1 MTAKL
6 RWSMSKE
13 VELIQDDVQRVY
25 GDVEV
30 GRGDVKIRPGDVK
43 ICRGNV
49 KGVGR
54 DDDKQGQRVELW
66 ILSQTG

>member
-13 VELIQDDVQRVY
+13 VELIQDDVLRVCD
-25 GDVEV
+25 DVKV
-30 GRGDVKIRPGDVK
+30 GRGDVKIRRGD
-43 ICRGNV
+43 V